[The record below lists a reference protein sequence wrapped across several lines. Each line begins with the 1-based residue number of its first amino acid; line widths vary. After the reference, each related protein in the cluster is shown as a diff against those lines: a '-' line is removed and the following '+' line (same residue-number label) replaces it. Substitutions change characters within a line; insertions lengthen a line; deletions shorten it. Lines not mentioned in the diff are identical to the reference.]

1 MGLHPVAPTA
11 AEACSMA
18 LSPDCNPVRVFLIGD
33 ATDPHVSTV
42 LARLPKQGTVV
53 IDAATLPSA
62 LYRLSPEEGTF
73 IDLAGEQVRLSP
85 QVVARGWIRR
95 LAPAGWDAGTML
107 GSRAAARLAARMTV
121 LAALLRDARI
131 SWMCGVDALFAA
143 ENKLVQYRAAQMA
156 GLRVPETFICADP
169 AYLAA
174 ELGEPFVIKPL
185 GPGNFTTGDG
195 RDQVVH
201 TQAVTARDLAGV
213 DLLGAPFLAQKL
225 LTARMHLRIVTVDGH
240 AWTAELDA
248 AELPLDWRQAARAHR
263 SFVPSARWESVER
276 DAMRLAQDLQ
286 TGFTCQDWIVE
297 DAGPAF
303 VDLNP
308 GGQWLFLPDDMTS
321 QIADS
326 LASWLRGA

>member
-1 MGLHPVAPTA
+1 
-11 AEACSMA
+11 MA
-18 LSPDCNPVRVFLIGD
+18 LSQDCDSARVFLIGD
-33 ATDPHVSTV
+33 ETDQHVSTV
-42 LARLPKQGTVV
+42 LARLPKEGTVV

-73 IDLAGEQVRLSP
+73 VDLAGEQVCLSP
-85 QVVARGWIRR
+85 EVAARGWIRR
-95 LAPAGWDAGTML
+95 LAPAGWDTGTVL

-131 SWMCGVDALFAA
+131 SWVCGVDALFAA
-143 ENKLVQYRAAQMA
+143 ENKIVQYRAAQRA

-185 GPGNFTTGDG
+185 GPGNFMTDDG

-225 LTARMHLRIVTVDGH
+225 LTARAHLRIVTVGGR

-248 AELPLDWRQAARAHR
+248 GGLPLDWRQAARAHG
-263 SFVPSARWESVER
+263 SFVPSARWDSVER
-276 DAMRLAQDLQ
+276 DAVCLAEHLQ

-308 GGQWLFLPDDMTS
+308 GGQWLFLPDSMTS

-326 LASWLRGA
+326 LADWLRGA

>member
-1 MGLHPVAPTA
+1 MEFHPAAPSATGA
-11 AEACSMA
+11 DSMT
-18 LSPDCNPVRVFLIGD
+18 LSRDCDPVRVLLIGD
-33 ATDPHVSTV
+33 ATDPHVSTI

-53 IDAATLPSA
+53 IDASTLPSA
-62 LYRLSPEEGTF
+62 LYRLSPGEGTF
-73 IDLAGEQVRLSP
+73 VDLAGEQVCLSSEAD
-85 QVVARGWIRR
+85 ARGWIRR
-95 LAPAGWDAGTML
+95 LAPAGWDTGTVL

-121 LAALLRDARI
+121 LAALLRDARV

-143 ENKLVQYRAAQMA
+143 ENKLVQYRAAQLA
-156 GLRVPETFICADP
+156 GMRVPETFVCTDP

-185 GPGNFTTGDG
+185 GPGNFMTDDG

-201 TQAVTARDLAGV
+201 TKAVTAQELARA
-213 DLLGAPFLAQKL
+213 DLLSAPFLAQRL
-225 LTARMHLRIVTVDGH
+225 LTARAHLRIVTVDGH

-248 AELPLDWRQAARAHR
+248 SGLPLDWRETARAHR
-263 SFVPSARWESVER
+263 SFVPSSRWCGVEQ
-276 DAMRLAQDLQ
+276 DALRLAKRMQ
-286 TGFTCQDWIVE
+286 TAFTCQDWIVD

-308 GGQWLFLPDDMTS
+308 GGQWLFLPDSMTA

-326 LASWLRGA
+326 LANWLRGA

>member
-11 AEACSMA
+11 EADSTA
-18 LSPDCNPVRVFLIGD
+18 LSPHCNPVRVFLIGD

-42 LARLPKQGTVV
+42 LARLPKQGTVL
-53 IDAATLPSA
+53 IDVATLPSV
-62 LYRLSPEEGTF
+62 LSRFSPGEGTF
-73 IDLAGEQVRLSP
+73 IDLAGEQACLSSE
-85 QVVARGWIRR
+85 VAARGWIRR
-95 LAPAGWDAGTML
+95 LAPAGWDAGTVL
-107 GSRAAARLAARMTV
+107 GGQAAARLAARMTV

-143 ENKLVQYRAAQMA
+143 ENKLVQYRAAQML
-156 GLRVPETFICADP
+156 GLRFPDTFVCADP

-195 RDQVVH
+195 HDHVVH
-201 TQAVTARDLAGV
+201 TQAVSARDLAGA

-225 LTARMHLRIVTVDGH
+225 LTARTHLRIVTVDGD

-248 AELPLDWRQAARAHR
+248 DGLPLDWRQAARAHR
-263 SFVPSARWESVER
+263 SFVPSARWVSVER
-276 DAMRLAQDLQ
+276 DAVRLAQHLQ

-308 GGQWLFLPDDMTS
+308 GGQWLFLPDSMTER
-321 QIADS
+321 IADS